1 MVTPV
6 TARKTTARDGL
17 LEKDSLA
24 VKIDMTSEHLHFL
37 KAYSDNIVIIF
48 IFSPGMYTTLRRSSL
63 S

>member
-24 VKIDMTSEHLHFL
+24 VKIEMTSEHLHFPRR
-37 KAYSDNIVIIF
+37 VV
-48 IFSPGMYTTLRRSSL
+48 TTL
-63 S
+63 